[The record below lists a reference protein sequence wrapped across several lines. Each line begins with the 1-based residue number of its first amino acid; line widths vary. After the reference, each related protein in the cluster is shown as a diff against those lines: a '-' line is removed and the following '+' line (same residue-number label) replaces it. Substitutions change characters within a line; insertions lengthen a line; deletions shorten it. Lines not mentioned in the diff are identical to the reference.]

1 LILGE
6 GLAIT
11 GVGLLVGLAGAV
23 ALRRVLQA
31 QLFGVGAFDPTVLS
45 LVLLLLGAVAVVA
58 CYAPAR
64 RATRIDP
71 IVALNRE

>member
-1 LILGE
+1 
-6 GLAIT
+6 
-11 GVGLLVGLAGAV
+11 
-23 ALRRVLQA
+23 
-31 QLFGVGAFDPTVLS
+31 VGAFDPTVLS